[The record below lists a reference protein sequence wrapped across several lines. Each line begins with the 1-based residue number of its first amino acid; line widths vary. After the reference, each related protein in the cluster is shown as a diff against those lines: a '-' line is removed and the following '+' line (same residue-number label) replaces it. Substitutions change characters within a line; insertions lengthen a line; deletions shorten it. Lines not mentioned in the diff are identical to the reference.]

1 MLTCNQILSR
11 IDVRAVIAGIQERR
25 RGNAE
30 MHLFCPRFTNQP
42 HNSCR
47 GCTADDRVVD
57 QNHTLAANGLRNR
70 VQLDLHQILAG
81 RLTGRN
87 EGSSDILVLQKA
99 DSVRNAGLL
108 RITKRRIQTGIRN
121 ADDHICLHRM
131 LQRKERARPDSRL
144 MNRSAVHN

>member
-1 MLTCNQILSR
+1 MLTCDQILSR

-25 RGNAE
+25 CGNTE
-30 MHLFCPRFTNQP
+30 MHLFCPRFANQP

-47 GCTADDRVVD
+47 GCAADDGVVD

-70 VQLDLHQILAG
+70 VQLDLHQILSG
-81 RLTGRN
+81 RLAGRN

-99 DSVRNAGLL
+99 DSVWNAGLL

-121 ADDHICLHRM
+121 ADDHIRLHRM
-131 LQRKERARPDSRL
+131 LQRKERASPDSRL